1 MTDKEKIDRC
11 INELE
16 QFINYCDTEAKSS
29 LNNEVCHISLKFTR
43 KLLTI
48 LKDDKYIDTDANK
61 INEGEIELLKP
72 INAAKNGKLKLE
84 WYVLNHDFNTEKIYN
99 FNVLQHGYLLDLIR
113 MIEEEYYN
121 VHDYESL
128 KECIKR
134 WANYNFN
141 HKTECE
147 IFVHGWFDKEDK
159 ETKISIYDQLE
170 PNLEVLTE
178 YINRKLQLFE
188 V

>member
-1 MTDKEKIDRC
+1 MTDKEKIDKC

-16 QFINYCDTEAKSS
+16 QFISYCDTEAKSS
-29 LNNEVCHISLKFTR
+29 LNNECCHITLKFTK
-43 KLLTI
+43 KLLSI
-48 LKDDKYIDTDANK
+48 LKGNALDNHV
-61 INEGEIELLKP
+61 EIIKTEEVEIMKP

-147 IFVHGWFDKEDK
+147 IFVYGWFDKEDK